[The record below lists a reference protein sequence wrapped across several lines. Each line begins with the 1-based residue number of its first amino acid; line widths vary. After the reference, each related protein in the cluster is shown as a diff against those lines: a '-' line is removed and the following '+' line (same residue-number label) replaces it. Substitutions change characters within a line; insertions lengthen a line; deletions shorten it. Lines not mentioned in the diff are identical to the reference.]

1 MSINLE
7 KIKKAY
13 FIGIGGIGVSA
24 VARIFMEKGIQ
35 VFGSDLV
42 ESIVTKDLIKKGAK
56 IFIGKHNAKNLQDD
70 VDLVIYTVA
79 TENDNPELVKAIKL
93 KIKTLS
99 YPQVLGEL
107 TKNKYLIAVS
117 GTHGKTTTTAM
128 IGLMLVRAG
137 MDPTVIVGSNIKEF
151 GGNARLGKSD
161 YFVIEA
167 DEYRR
172 AFLNYNPKIAVVL
185 NIEFDHPDCYKNL
198 DDVKD
203 AFDIFMAKADYIVD
217 HPENLIN
224 DLDLRLKVPG
234 KGFLLD
240 ALSAREVGRILEIDD
255 KIVKESLENYQG
267 SWRRFEIKGEV
278 NGVIVIDDY
287 AHHPTEV
294 KSTLQAAKEKY
305 PTRLRQGSG
314 GQGKN
319 IICVF
324 QPHHQDRFNA
334 LFDEFVNSFK
344 DCDKLILTD
353 VYHVA
358 GRESRIN
365 TNALRVTNS
374 TKKTSK
380 ELAEKIGG
388 KAVYVGSLD
397 KALEWLTK
405 NVKAGDVVITMG
417 AGDVTKIS
425 DELVKK
431 L

>member
-24 VARIFMEKGIQ
+24 VARIFMEKRIQ

-42 ESIVTKDLIKKGAK
+42 ESIVTKDLVKKGAK
-56 IFIGKHNAKNLQDD
+56 IFIGKHNADNLPDNVD
-70 VDLVIYTVA
+70 VAIHTVA
-79 TENDNPELVKAIKL
+79 ITLDNPELVKAKEL
-93 KIKTLS
+93 KILTMS
-99 YPQVLGEL
+99 YPEVLGEL

-128 IGLMLVRAG
+128 IGLMLTDAG
-137 MDPTVIVGSNIKEF
+137 LDPTVIVGSNIKEF

-185 NIEFDHPDCYKNL
+185 NIEFDHPDCYKDL

-203 AFDIFMAKADYIVD
+203 AFNLFMAKADYIVD
-217 HPENLIN
+217 HPENLMN
-224 DLDLRLKVPG
+224 DLNLKLKVPG
-234 KGFLLD
+234 RGFLLD

-255 KIVKESLENYQG
+255 KIIKESLENYQG
-267 SWRRFEIKGEV
+267 SWRRFEIKGER
-278 NGVIVIDDY
+278 NGIIVVDDY

-294 KSTLQAAKEKY
+294 RSTLQAAREKY
-305 PTRLRQGSG
+305 ND
-314 GQGKN
+314 KN

-334 LFDEFVNSFK
+334 LFEEFVDSFK
-344 DCDKLILTD
+344 DADKIVMCD

-358 GRESRIN
+358 GREEQKKKSEKRKII
-365 TNALRVTNS
+365 
-374 TKKTSK
+374 TKNSK
-380 ELAEKIGG
+380 ELAEKIGE
-388 KAVYVGSLD
+388 KAIYVGSLD
-397 KALEWLTK
+397 KALDWLTK
-405 NVKAGDVVITMG
+405 NTKSGDVVITMG
-417 AGDVTKIS
+417 AGDVTKLS
-425 DELVKK
+425 DKLVKK
-431 L
+431 I